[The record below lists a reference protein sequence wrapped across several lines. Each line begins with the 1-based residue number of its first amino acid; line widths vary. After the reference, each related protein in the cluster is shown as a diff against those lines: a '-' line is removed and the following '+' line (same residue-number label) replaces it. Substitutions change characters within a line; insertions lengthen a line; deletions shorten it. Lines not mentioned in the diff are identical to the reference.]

1 MALGAAALLLA
12 PLAACSAITPHGFPA
27 LPGSGADSSSSSS
40 SSSSSGSSEDFG
52 ARSDLS
58 SKSGAEASSEAAIDT
73 ADGAEASGA
82 TAERSVIRT
91 GSIDLQVGDPAD
103 GVNRVADL
111 VEQFDGVV
119 ETEDVSRGGDGVSE
133 SASLTIRVPEAR
145 MDEAFDALAKLGTVQ
160 SQSRSA
166 SDVTAEHVDLQAR
179 VDALTTSVK
188 RLTKLMEGSAS
199 TSELIEAE
207 SALSQRQQELDG
219 LRAQLNALEG
229 QVDEATIYVTL
240 NSPSALPGGGPANF
254 WEGLIAGFASLGS
267 AGAGALVLLGVLLPW
282 LALGAI
288 IAAIVWL
295 LVRSARRRRAHRAHR
310 TGPADGTDD
319 TNSTTELPHPTT
331 QSTTAPP
338 GPGQ

>member
-1 MALGAAALLLA
+1 M
-12 PLAACSAITPHGFPA
+12 
-27 LPGSGADSSSSSS
+27 
-40 SSSSSGSSEDFG
+40 
-52 ARSDLS
+52 
-58 SKSGAEASSEAAIDT
+58 
-73 ADGAEASGA
+73 
-82 TAERSVIRT
+82 IRT

-119 ETEDVSRGGDGVSE
+119 ETEDVSHGGDGVSE

-179 VDALTTSVK
+179 VDALATSVK

-219 LRAQLNALEG
+219 LRAQLKALEG

-240 NSPSALPGGGPANF
+240 SSPSALPGGGPANF
-254 WEGLIAGFASLGS
+254 WEGLIAGFASLES
-267 AGAGALVLLGVLLPW
+267 AGAGALVLLGFLLPW

-319 TNSTTELPHPTT
+319 TNSTTEPPHPTT